1 MAQNS
6 KIDLV
11 LLLIAIFLGWLGI
24 DKLYKGDVK
33 MFIIKLL
40 LNIIIV
46 GAIWNIVDIIMI
58 LMGKYQ
64 IDPRK
69 YLK

>member
-1 MAQNS
+1 MAQTE
-6 KIDLV
+6 KFDVV
-11 LLLIAIFLGWLGI
+11 LLLIAIFLGWFGI
-24 DKLYKGDVK
+24 DKLYKGDFK

-46 GAIWNIVDIIMI
+46 GAIWNVIDIVMI
-58 LMGKYQ
+58 LVGKYQ

-69 YLK
+69 YFK

>member
-6 KIDLV
+6 KFDVV
-11 LLLIAIFLGWLGI
+11 LLLIAIFLGWFGI

-46 GAIWNIVDIIMI
+46 GAIWNIVDIVMI
-58 LMGKYQ
+58 LLGKYQ

-69 YLK
+69 YL

>member
-6 KIDLV
+6 KFDVV
-11 LLLIAIFLGWLGI
+11 LLLIAIFLGWFGI

-40 LNIIIV
+40 LNLIIV
-46 GAIWNIVDIIMI
+46 GAIWNIVDIVMI
-58 LMGKYQ
+58 LLGKYQ

-69 YLK
+69 YL

>member
-1 MAQNS
+1 MAQSS

-40 LNIIIV
+40 LNFIII
-46 GAIWNIVDIIMI
+46 GTIWNIVDIIMI
-58 LMGKYQ
+58 LVGKYQ